1 MVRSLKFRLLIIMFL
16 VIVIP
21 LGVLGT
27 ISLTRFTS
35 TIEDNVYTKLDDLVT
50 LTSDV
55 IQGEIQN
62 AKTIGSLMSQNNE
75 IIKFAS
81 GDLSLKT
88 SVYNTLINNQTEH
101 EQTIEMIIITDKN
114 GVSMTSNTDINTT
127 IDVSDRSYVQTA
139 LSGEPGMSD
148 AIISRATNVPVIAIA
163 YPLKDGTRVVGT
175 IITTIKFE
183 NITKHVR
190 AIKVFEGGY
199 ALMFDKSGLLLSYP
213 KPEDEFNKSLSDFGI
228 PAIDAMLSDVQAGK
242 AGKQFY
248 NYGGVDKYIRY
259 ETIGNMGIAITANYD
274 DYMAT
279 TLKIRTTL
287 FFIIGVSLIIAMII
301 SYAFVTRSVANPLRK
316 LSRLM
321 EEAGEGNLTVSS
333 DITSK
338 DEIQAIGDSF
348 NIMINHQKGIV
359 EKVKS
364 GAGEV
369 AKSSDD
375 IASSTNEVSDASQ
388 SVAKSIQ
395 EVADNS
401 MYQSKSIIETT
412 ETILQLSSLIQLAKQ
427 DAIASDKNAEA
438 SLKIIKEGRN
448 SVETT
453 ISSIDDI
460 KVLTDKT
467 GDSLKELETLS
478 EKIKGIVVTI
488 NAISTQTNMLALN
501 ASIEAARAGENG
513 RGFAVVAEE
522 VRKLAEQSGIEA
534 DGIAL
539 VVGDMIRK
547 IDHAVET
554 MNASK
559 QAVESGVIKAVDT
572 DKAFVK
578 IADAINLVTKD
589 VKRIVEITDDE
600 VSSSEAILKLID
612 TVSTLSEKNTANSQE
627 VAAAVEE
634 QTALLESIAAG
645 SQELTAMAHEL
656 NVLVEKFKVED

>member
-27 ISLTRFTS
+27 ISLIRFTN

-50 LTSDV
+50 LTSKV

-62 AKTIGSLMSQNNE
+62 AKAIGSLMSQNNE
-75 IIKFAS
+75 IIKFAA
-81 GDLSLKT
+81 GDLTLKN
-88 SVYNTLINNQTEH
+88 SVYDTLVSNQAEH
-101 EQTIEMIIITDKN
+101 EQTVEMIIITDKN
-114 GVSMTSNTDINTT
+114 GVSLTSNTDINTN
-127 IDVSDRSYVQTA
+127 IDVSDRAYVQTA

-163 YPLKDGTRVVGT
+163 YPLKEGSRVVGT

-183 NITKHVR
+183 NITKHAR

-199 ALMFDKSGLLLSYP
+199 AIMFDKSGLLLSYP
-213 KPEDEFNKSLSDFGI
+213 KAEDEFNKSLSDFGI
-228 PAIDAMLSDVQAGK
+228 PAIDAMLLDVQAGK
-242 AGKQFY
+242 AGNQFY

-279 TLKIRTTL
+279 TIRIRTTL
-287 FFIIGVSLIIAMII
+287 FIIIGVSLIIAMII
-301 SYAFVTRSVANPLRK
+301 SYVFVTRSVANPLRK

-321 EEAGEGNLTVSS
+321 EEAGQGNLTVTS

-348 NIMINHQKGIV
+348 NVMIKHQKGIV

-501 ASIEAARAGENG
+501 ASIEAARAGSTAEDSLWSLRKSEN
-513 RGFAVVAEE
+513 
-522 VRKLAEQSGIEA
+522 LLSS
-534 DGIAL
+534 L
-539 VVGDMIRK
+539 V
-547 IDHAVET
+547 
-554 MNASK
+554 SK
-559 QAVESGVIKAVDT
+559 PTESH
-572 DKAFVK
+572 
-578 IADAINLVTKD
+578 LW
-589 VKRIVEITDDE
+589 
-600 VSSSEAILKLID
+600 
-612 TVSTLSEKNTANSQE
+612 
-627 VAAAVEE
+627 
-634 QTALLESIAAG
+634 
-645 SQELTAMAHEL
+645 
-656 NVLVEKFKVED
+656 